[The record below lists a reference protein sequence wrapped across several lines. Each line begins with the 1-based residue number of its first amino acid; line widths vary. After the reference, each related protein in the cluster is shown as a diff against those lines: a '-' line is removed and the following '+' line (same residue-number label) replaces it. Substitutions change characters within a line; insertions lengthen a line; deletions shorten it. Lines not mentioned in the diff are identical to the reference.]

1 MSCSL
6 QADSLS
12 RLMGA
17 VSGGGGLPGAH
28 SAGRVA
34 LMLCE
39 KLQLSHVV
47 SQRIGLGGNNKIS
60 VGARGRLANE
70 DFAGGCSLPAA
81 AKGAK
86 PTETEESLIVGWT
99 PSLPLLILFYIL
111 SPTTLFPKIAC
122 FHPEAFTKLYL
133 QNLCSKPFL
142 LIQVLPGWSFAVTC
156 PMEQDT
162 VWSSSSSLSPAG
174 AAQHHGRAPPPWA
187 ALFVR
192 RLYQNSTAVIRQEPV
207 PIQNNFHLPFV
218 SGSVW
223 CQKEAGACGG
233 AGWVPARGSGQHRL
247 AVFSL
252 YF

>member
-1 MSCSL
+1 
-6 QADSLS
+6 
-12 RLMGA
+12 
-17 VSGGGGLPGAH
+17 
-28 SAGRVA
+28 
-34 LMLCE
+34 MLCE

-86 PTETEESLIVGWT
+86 PTETEESLIAGWT

-142 LIQVLPGWSFAVTC
+142 LIQVLPGLVLCSDLSHGAGHGVVLILIPQPSWSCPAPRPCSSTLGSVVCEKAVSEQHSCNQTRASANPEQFSFALCKWECLVPKGSRSLRRCWLGASPWLGSAQT
-156 PMEQDT
+156 
-162 VWSSSSSLSPAG
+162 SSVFFIFL
-174 AAQHHGRAPPPWA
+174 
-187 ALFVR
+187 
-192 RLYQNSTAVIRQEPV
+192 N
-207 PIQNNFHLPFV
+207 
-218 SGSVW
+218 
-223 CQKEAGACGG
+223 
-233 AGWVPARGSGQHRL
+233 
-247 AVFSL
+247 FSL
-252 YF
+252 QMWQSCF